1 MPQLSLYIDEET
13 LKRIEAGADAENL
26 SLSKYVVK
34 KIKQSIRDR
43 WPENFSQLY
52 GSIQDETFDIPGEKD
67 FSEDSRREDL

>member
-34 KIKQSIRDR
+34 K
-43 WPENFSQLY
+43 
-52 GSIQDETFDIPGEKD
+52 T
-67 FSEDSRREDL
+67 

>member
-34 KIKQSIRDR
+34 KLKQSIRDR

-52 GSIQDETFDIPGEKD
+52 GSIQDDTFIIPEEID
-67 FSEDSRREDL
+67 FSKDSRREEL